1 MELKMLFKEKK
12 TLNFNTV
19 QFNTNSKV
27 MALYNDPTIEP
38 ANNLQFK

>member
-1 MELKMLFKEKK
+1 MELKK

-19 QFNTNSKV
+19 EFNTNSKV
-27 MALYNDPTIEP
+27 KALYNDPTIEP